1 MPNLIQSLPT
11 WLLCLLVI
19 LIALTLVMTGLFI
32 FRKNINHDILKQNHD
47 VAGIMFGA
55 VGLIYSLILAFVI
68 VAVWND
74 YEAANDLVAH
84 EADDLSSIQQYSS
97 ELPDS
102 LSVPIKQAVK
112 DFSQTLVENQWG
124 IVKQATPNQVFR
136 KLRHTLFKMHPSKES
151 QQKVLNLVD
160 DQIKDALD
168 TRRQLFG
175 YRQARVPALVWLVL
189 LTGTSLTIFCSFLFF
204 VQPPQMHYLFVALLT
219 CMISMSLFL
228 VYMLDNPFVG
238 SSAVPSAQIAKF
250 YQPPPR

>member
-1 MPNLIQSLPT
+1 MPNLIQVLPT

-19 LIALTLVMTGLFI
+19 IVALSIAMIALFI
-32 FRKNINHDILKQNHD
+32 FRKSINHDILKQNHD

-74 YEAANDLVAH
+74 YEAANDLVSH
-84 EADDLSSIQQYSS
+84 EADDLSSIQQYAG

-102 LSVPIKQAVK
+102 LGTPIQQAVK
-112 DFSQTLVENQWG
+112 DFSQTLVQNQWG
-124 IVKQATPNQVFR
+124 TTKQAAPNQVFR
-136 KLRHTLFKMHPSKES
+136 KLRHTLFKMHPAKES

-168 TRRQLFG
+168 TRRALIG

-189 LTGTSLTIFCSFLFF
+189 LTGTTLTIFCSFLFF
-204 VQPPQMHYLFVALLT
+204 VQPAKMHYLFVGLLT
-219 CMISMSLFL
+219 CMIAMSLFL
-228 VYMLDNPFVG
+228 VYMLDNPFAG
-238 SSAVPSAQIAKF
+238 GSAVPSTQIEKF